1 MRIPRMKRK
10 QLLTAILLFIT
21 TLALCSCETIS
32 KTTGVVG
39 ETAKDAGK
47 AVKSGSKKAWDKVD
61 QTPSAI
67 GKSVAS
73 GSKSV
78 GKKFALAT
86 NLPSKWYSKEI
97 SGAELK
103 TKMNTNKLGSWF
115 YMGTRHGYHYFAWET
130 TERQIFRVKE
140 GQYSVDNPFPLANL
154 KSNWRAISRGSQ
166 PVFLD

>member
-1 MRIPRMKRK
+1 MKIK
-10 QLLTAILLFIT
+10 KWITLTLLPLIAF
-21 TLALCSCETIS
+21 ALCSCETVS

-39 ETAKDAGK
+39 ESAKDAGK
-47 AVKSGSKKAWDKVD
+47 AVSSGSKKAWSKVE

-67 GKSVAS
+67 GNTVAS

-86 NLPSKWYSKEI
+86 NLPSTWYSKEI

-115 YMGTRHGYHYFAWET
+115 YMGTRKGYHYFAWET

-140 GQYSVDNPFPLANL
+140 RQHSVDNPFPLANL
-154 KSNWRAISRGSQ
+154 KSNWRMMNKKNQ